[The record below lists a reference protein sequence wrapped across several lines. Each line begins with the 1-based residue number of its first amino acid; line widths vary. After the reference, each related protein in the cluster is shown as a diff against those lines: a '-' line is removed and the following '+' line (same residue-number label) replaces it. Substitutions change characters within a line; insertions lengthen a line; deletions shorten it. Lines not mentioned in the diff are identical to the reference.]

1 MRSTQGKTHGTQGKT
16 HGDYDYEAMEVAGR
30 ELDMPK
36 VSIEEDPAA
45 WYAFAQRCFLD
56 GRGDLARR
64 ALRALEGDEALP
76 PAAPDGSARQVFRP
90 PSPTEKMCHERLDIV
105 SKLT

>member
-1 MRSTQGKTHGTQGKT
+1 MPSTQGKAHGNN
-16 HGDYDYEAMEVAGR
+16 EALEVAGR
-30 ELDMPK
+30 ELDVWDLPK